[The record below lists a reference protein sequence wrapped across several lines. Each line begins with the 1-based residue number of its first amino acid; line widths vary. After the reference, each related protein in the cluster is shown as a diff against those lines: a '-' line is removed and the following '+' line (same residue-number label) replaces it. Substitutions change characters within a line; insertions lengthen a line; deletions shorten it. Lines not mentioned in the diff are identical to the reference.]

1 MRIVLP
7 LAVCLLSSGFVIS
20 PAAAQTQ
27 PSQPSQKPVIT
38 VGALVADG
46 YEVRGVSMPDHH
58 AVNFIAQKAKT
69 IYWCEGTN
77 FGAVLLG
84 KEPAIETRCYEVK

>member
-1 MRIVLP
+1 MRGVLP
-7 LAVCLLSSGFVIS
+7 LAVCLLSIGLTPNSVM
-20 PAAAQTQ
+20 AQTQ
-27 PSQPSQKPVIT
+27 PSQPSPKPVIT

-58 AVNFIAQKAKT
+58 AVNFIAQKSKT

>member
-1 MRIVLP
+1 LP
-7 LAVCLLSSGFVIS
+7 LAVCLFSVGLATY
-20 PAAAQTQ
+20 PATAQTQ
-27 PSQPSQKPVIT
+27 PSQASPKPVIT
-38 VGALVADG
+38 VGSLVADG
-46 YEVRGVSMPDHH
+46 YVVRGVSMPDHH
-58 AVNFIAQKAKT
+58 AVNFIAQKSNT